1 MGYNKTY
8 IFFTKRSKKIY
19 SKSYRSNFNNFNYWI
34 DKISRDNSLNI
45 NWWFS
50 KSASRDERLTYLF
63 RHICILKS
71 IKELDRLNI
80 KIKIITS
87 SIQFGK
93 LIKNHKLKN
102 IKFVF
107 KKKNFITSLN
117 IFLKEILILKFNI
130 FLCKIF

>member
-1 MGYNKTY
+1 MIYNEKKVIWDITKP
-8 IFFTKRSKKIY
+8 IFFIPKEVKKIY
-19 SKSYRSNFNNFNYWI
+19 SKSYRSNFKNFNYWI

-50 KSASRDERLTYLF
+50 KSASRDERLTNLF

-71 IKELDRLNI
+71 IKDLDRLNI

-93 LIKNHKLKN
+93 LMLT
-102 IKFVF
+102 F
-107 KKKNFITSLN
+107 
-117 IFLKEILILKFNI
+117 
-130 FLCKIF
+130 